1 MQAKSTKN
9 SVNTQKQAKN
19 NKHMKKYD
27 LLVYSWGY
35 SNPQQWHQLKLVN
48 TSKILPMQ
56 RYFLKKFT
64 SVQHMK

>member
-27 LLVYSWGY
+27 LLVYS
-35 SNPQQWHQLKLVN
+35 
-48 TSKILPMQ
+48 
-56 RYFLKKFT
+56 
-64 SVQHMK
+64 